1 MAYVDN
7 IKTFVRIYE
16 LGSLSAAA
24 RDQRTSPA
32 VVSSRL
38 AQLEEHL
45 GIRLFLRTTRSLQ
58 PTEQGRIFYDGA
70 GRVLEAIADA
80 EAAVADVSR
89 KPRGT
94 LAVAVPFSVG
104 RRFVAPEVPDFQ
116 RQYPLVEVRLRMSDR
131 HVDLIAEGLDVAF
144 TLGVPAESTLRQR
157 MIADCPRIL
166 CAAPAYIARRGNP
179 RDGDALIRERHDCLI
194 LRFPGARE
202 FQWTLMTK
210 AGPTR
215 FAIAGPFDSDDG
227 DVLTAWALGGHGIV
241 LKPVFDIADDLRA
254 GRLIPVATATPPLPA
269 PLACLYAHRRH
280 QDPKTRLFIDFMAK
294 RIAAAIDRSVAGIQL
309 PR

>member
-1 MAYVDN
+1 MAYINN
-7 IKTFVRIYE
+7 IKTFVRIFE

-38 AQLEEHL
+38 AQLEDHL
-45 GIRLFLRTTRSLQ
+45 GIRLFLRTTRRLQ

-89 KPRGT
+89 MPRGT
-94 LAVAVPFSVG
+94 LSVAAPFSVG
-104 RRFVAPEVPDFQ
+104 RRFIAPEVPDFQ
-116 RQYPLVEVRLRMSDR
+116 KSYPLVEVRLRMSDR
-131 HVDLIAEGLDVAF
+131 HVDLVTEGLDVAF
-144 TLGVPAESTLRQR
+144 VLGALEDSTLRQR
-157 MIADCPRIL
+157 VIADCQRIL
-166 CAAPAYIARRGNP
+166 CAAPTYIARRGNP
-179 RDGDALIRERHDCLI
+179 RDGETLMRDRHDCLI

-202 FQWTLMTK
+202 FQWTLMTSDGL
-210 AGPTR
+210 AR

-227 DVLTAWALGGHGIV
+227 DVLTAWALDGHGIV
-241 LKPVFDIADDLRA
+241 LKPVFEIADHLRE
-254 GRLIPVATATPPLPA
+254 GRLVPVATATPPASA
-269 PLACLYAHRRH
+269 PVACIYAHRRH
-280 QDPKTRLFIDFMAK
+280 QDPKTRLFIDFMAVRIK
-294 RIAAAIDRSVAGIQL
+294 RAIERSIAGIQL

>member
-1 MAYVDN
+1 MAYTDN
-7 IKTFVRIYE
+7 IKSFVRIFE

-38 AQLEEHL
+38 SQLEDHL

-70 GRVLEAIADA
+70 KRVLEAIADA

-89 KPRGT
+89 MPRGT
-94 LAVAVPFSVG
+94 LAVAAPFSVG
-104 RRFVAPEVPDFQ
+104 RRFIAPEVPDFKAA
-116 RQYPLVEVRLRMSDR
+116 YPLVDVRLRMSDR
-131 HVDLIAEGLDVAF
+131 HVDLVTEGLDVAF
-144 TLGVPAESTLRQR
+144 TLGTPADSALRQR
-157 MIADCPRIL
+157 VFADCQRIL
-166 CAAPAYIARRGNP
+166 CAAPSYIARCGNP
-179 RDGDALIRERHDCLI
+179 RDGEALVKDRHDCLI

-202 FQWTLMTK
+202 FQWTLVT
-210 AGPTR
+210 AEGPVR
-215 FAIAGPFDSDDG
+215 FAISGPFDSDDG

-241 LKPVFDIADDLRA
+241 LKPVFEIADDLRA
-254 GRLIPVATATPPLPA
+254 GRLVPVATATPPEAA
-269 PLACLYAHRRH
+269 PVACVYAHRRH
-280 QDPKTRLFIDFMAK
+280 QDPKTRLFIDFMAG
-294 RIAAAIDRSVAGIQL
+294 RIKKAIERAVAGIQL

>member
-38 AQLEEHL
+38 AQLEDHL

-58 PTEQGRIFYDGA
+58 PTEQGRIFLDGA
-70 GRVLEAIADA
+70 KRVLEAIEDA

-89 KPRGT
+89 NPRGT
-94 LAVAVPFSVG
+94 LAVAAPFSIG
-104 RRFVAPEVPDFQ
+104 RRFVAPEVPAFQ
-116 RQYPLVEVRLRMSDR
+116 EAYPLVDVRLRMSDR
-131 HVDLIAEGLDVAF
+131 HVDLVTEGLDVAF
-144 TLGVPAESTLRQR
+144 TLGVPADSTLRQR
-157 MIADCPRIL
+157 VIADCQRIL
-166 CAAPAYIARRGNP
+166 CAAPSYIAKRGNP
-179 RDGDALIRERHDCLI
+179 RDGEALIRERHDCLV

-202 FQWTLMTK
+202 FQWTLITED
-210 AGPTR
+210 GPTR
-215 FAIAGPFDSDDG
+215 FAIAGPLDSDDG
-227 DVLTAWALGGHGIV
+227 DVLTAWALDGHGIV
-241 LKPVFDIADDLRA
+241 LKPVFEVAEDLRA
-254 GRLIPVATATPPLPA
+254 GRLIPVANATPPLSA
-269 PLACLYAHRRH
+269 PVACLYAHRRL
-280 QDPKTRLFIDFMAK
+280 QDPKTRLFIDFMAG
-294 RIAAAIDRSVAGIQL
+294 RIATAIDRSVAGIQL